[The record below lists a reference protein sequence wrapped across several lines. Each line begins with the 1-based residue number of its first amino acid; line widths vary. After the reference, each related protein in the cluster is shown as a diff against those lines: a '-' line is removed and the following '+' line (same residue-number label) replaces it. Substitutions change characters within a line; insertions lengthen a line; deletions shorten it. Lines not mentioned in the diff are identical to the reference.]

1 MRRVLK
7 GFVLCAAV
15 LVSVGFAPWF
25 HTAFSQTVQPA
36 IVVIDGGVLIDGNGG
51 PPVRDVQIVI
61 QGNRIAGIGRKGQ
74 PPPPNAQV
82 INADGKFILPGL
94 WDALDNFVWNQGE
107 ILLNNG

>member
-1 MRRVLK
+1 MRRALKVIVLS
-7 GFVLCAAV
+7 AAV
-15 LVSVGFAPWF
+15 LVGCLAPWF
-25 HTAFSQTVQPA
+25 HAAYSQTLQPGV
-36 IVVIDGGVLIDGNGG
+36 VVIEGGVLIDGNGG